1 MNQSSK
7 YSLYVFV
14 VLVGC
19 VAALFIGIGVYQM
32 YHPLD
37 RDNAAYREVPHE
49 QRAYMRKVR
58 QQNQNRLAL
67 AARRP
72 DLVIPIS

>member
-14 VLVGC
+14 VLVAC
-19 VAALFIGIGVYQM
+19 VAGLFIGIGLYQM
-32 YHPLD
+32 YRPPD
-37 RDNAAYREVPHE
+37 RDNAAYREFPHE
-49 QRAYMRKVR
+49 QRAYMRKLR

-67 AARRP
+67 VARRP
-72 DLVIPIS
+72 DLIIPIS